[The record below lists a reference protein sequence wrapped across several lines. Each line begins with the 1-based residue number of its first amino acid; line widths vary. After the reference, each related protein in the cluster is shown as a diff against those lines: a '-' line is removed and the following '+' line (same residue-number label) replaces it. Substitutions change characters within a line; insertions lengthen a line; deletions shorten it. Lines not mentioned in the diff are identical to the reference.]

1 MLTKIIDLMLVSLDQ
16 NYEFNADQ
24 FITLNLGQIINLML
38 VRLKLQI

>member
-24 FITLNLGQIINLML
+24 FITLIQAKIIN
-38 VRLKLQI
+38 